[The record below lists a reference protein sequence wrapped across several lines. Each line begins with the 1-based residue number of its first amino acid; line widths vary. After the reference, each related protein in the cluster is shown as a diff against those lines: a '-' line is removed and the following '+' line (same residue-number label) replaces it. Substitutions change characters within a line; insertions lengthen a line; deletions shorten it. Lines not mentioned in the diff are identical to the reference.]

1 MECAHSVSCSRLTKE
16 REQTVHERGDSP
28 NGHRRTEA
36 PREAHV
42 LEIPLS
48 CAAWVCKEQAID
60 QSGGHDWRCL
70 VFRKVAFTMYP
81 ITDDSEGNSILLQ
94 QLKPKEKQ

>member
-1 MECAHSVSCSRLTKE
+1 
-16 REQTVHERGDSP
+16 VHERGDSP
-28 NGHRRTEA
+28 DGQHRAEA
-36 PREAHV
+36 PREAQV
-42 LEIPLS
+42 LEISLS
-48 CAAWVCKEQAID
+48 RTARVRQEQTID

-81 ITDDSEGNSILLQ
+81 IMDDSEGNSMLLQ